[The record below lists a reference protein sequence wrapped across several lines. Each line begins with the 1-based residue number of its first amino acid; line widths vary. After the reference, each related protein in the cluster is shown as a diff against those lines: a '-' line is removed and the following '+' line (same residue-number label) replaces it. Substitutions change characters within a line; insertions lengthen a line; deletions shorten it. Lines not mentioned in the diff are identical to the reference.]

1 MQNKSVLQRFV
12 LGLGIICVAAFAAGD
27 AHAQKGKGGGGDKE
41 MATKKGMDALATKEF
56 DENKLPGTL
65 EVGLALGSIGAMIA
79 AIKWL

>member
-1 MQNKSVLQRFV
+1 MNKNSAFRGMLLACGIVL
-12 LGLGIICVAAFAAGD
+12 VAALGAGE
-27 AHAQKGKGGGGDKE
+27 AQAQKGGGADKE

-56 DENKLPGTL
+56 DQDKLPGTL

>member
-1 MQNKSVLQRFV
+1 MNKNSALR
-12 LGLGIICVAAFAAGD
+12 GILLACGIVMVAALAVGD
-27 AHAQKGKGGGGDKE
+27 AHAQKAGGSDKE

-56 DENKLPGTL
+56 DKDKLPGTL